1 MREVGLLHK
10 HLSLSLPEIH
20 ASRMNSLMVGV
31 KNALDSNKLTL
42 TALGRAS
49 KDKGQIKS
57 KIKRMDRLIGNTELH
72 QEINNIY
79 KVISSL
85 IIGNKKHPIIIVDWA
100 NVDNRNKFEVLKAT
114 VAYEGRGLTILD
126 RVEYKN
132 RGTKA
137 ENNSHDQFID
147 DLEKIIPKN
156 CQPIVVADAAFSAKW
171 FRRIESKGW
180 YWVGRLRGK
189 IMMCQ
194 ANDDQWL
201 SCNDVFPMAT
211 NAPKELGNYLIS
223 KQRPMK
229 CTLFA
234 YKKPAM
240 GRTRKNLD
248 GSRKTDIVKSDYAKS
263 AKEPWLLAT
272 NLPKAYNLAKK
283 VVNCYSKRMQIEETI
298 RDNKSTNYGFGIRYT
313 LSETKERVAVLILIA
328 TLALLIFGILGKA
341 GYEIGLNRQFQANT
355 IKHRRVLSLWYLGRQ
370 IYDHILDEIQI
381 GHFKHALLNM
391 LEGIQT
397 YELL

>member
-1 MREVGLLHK
+1 MY
-10 HLSLSLPEIH
+10 LSLNIPEIH
-20 ASRMNSLMVGV
+20 SSRMNSLMVGV

-57 KIKRMDRLIGNTELH
+57 KIKRMDRLIGNKDLH

-79 KVISSL
+79 SVISSL

-180 YWVGRLRGK
+180 YWVGRLRGR
-189 IMMCQ
+189 IQMQ
-194 ANDDQWL
+194 RVNGEPWL
-201 SCNDVFPMAT
+201 SCDDLFSMAT
-211 NAPKELGNYLIS
+211 NTPQEFGEYIVS
-223 KQRPMK
+223 KKHAIK
-229 CTLFA
+229 CTLFT
-234 YKKPAM
+234 YKKPAR
-240 GRTRKNLD
+240 GRMMKNLD
-248 GSRKTDIVKSDYAKS
+248 GSRKTDIVKSDHAKS
-263 AKEPWLLAT
+263 AKEPWLLAS
-272 NLPKAYNLAKK
+272 NLPKTYNMAKK
-283 VVNCYSKRMQIEETI
+283 VINCYAKRMQIEETI
-298 RDNKSTNYGFGIRYT
+298 RDNKSTNYGLGIRYT
-313 LSETKERVAVLILIA
+313 LSETKERISVLVLIA
-328 TLALLIFGILGKA
+328 TLALLIFGVLGKA
-341 GYEIGLNRQFQANT
+341 AYEIGLYKQFQANT
-355 IKHRRVLSLWYLGRQ
+355 IKHRKVLSFWYLGRQ
-370 IYDHILDEIQI
+370 IYEHMLDKINIEQ
-381 GHFKHALLNM
+381 FRHALLNM
-391 LEGIQT
+391 LEGVQT
-397 YELL
+397 YDSL